1 MDKKIVQQ
9 VICETLEA
17 VNDQITRIIKVEGKI
32 PWIEVDIA
40 KDYLRTLYENIL
52 VLERY
57 NGVGE
62 DVDGEEAV
70 DTAPPEKQPEME
82 AKPSNLTEPLAFG
95 FEPVNR
101 ESDKIPAEKQ
111 IDFSGSDAEIEP
123 DPEPE
128 KTESAEPVQPESK
141 IIAHEV
147 PTQPSADKE
156 EAAEKST
163 LADRL
168 KINQKSLGETI
179 QKQEKTLAENFGRN
193 TLRSLK
199 AAIGINDK
207 FYFVNDLFHGVLKDY
222 NECIGALDAAAS
234 VSEAE
239 GVLNKIQDK
248 FQWHQEDEAYI
259 KLKDFVYRKYPS

>member
-17 VNDQITRIIKVEGKI
+17 VNDQIARITKVEGKI

-62 DVDGEEAV
+62 DVAGEEAV
-70 DTAPPEKQPEME
+70 DSAPPENQPEME
-82 AKPSNLTEPLAFG
+82 AKPSDLTEPLAFG
-95 FEPVNR
+95 FEPVNK
-101 ESDKIPAEKQ
+101 ESDKIPAEEQ

-128 KTESAEPVQPESK
+128 KTESAEPVLPESK
-141 IIAHEV
+141 IITHEV

-156 EAAEKST
+156 EVVEKST